1 MKTANYVLTTPL
13 RKNHK
18 IALLA
23 DMHSKVNPHIL
34 PVLQSSKSDM
44 ICIAGDLCN
53 TSLSESPM
61 VKEFLRE
68 IVGIAPTFFSLGNH
82 DYLLNRRDIEEIEKW
97 ELPCLTIPSFDSM
110 RKL

>member
-1 MKTANYVLTTPL
+1 MKTVDYVLNAPL
-13 RKNHK
+13 SKNYK

-34 PVLQSSKSDM
+34 SILQLNNPDM

-53 TSLSESPM
+53 TSLSDSPK
-61 VKEFLRE
+61 VREFLKE

-82 DYLLNRRDIEEIEKW
+82 DYLLNRWDIEKSEKMGVSV
-97 ELPCLTIPSFDSM
+97 LNNSFI
-110 RKL
+110 